1 MTWTLTQ
8 LQELV
13 SKHDDLAVTHE
24 DGTLIITNEDGIEAY
39 MTVSGEQIL
48 VETLLFPADQVKD
61 ISNLNADL
69 LRTHMVFPL
78 TSAGITTI
86 SGEDYYT
93 AFGALSAQSKEESIF
108 IEIDTLF
115 QNVSDMLDAYAS
127 HLH

>member
-8 LQELV
+8 LQELI
-13 SKHDDLAVTHE
+13 SKHDDIAVTNE
-24 DGTLIITNEDGIEAY
+24 NGTLIITNEDGIEAY
-39 MTVSGEQIL
+39 MTTSGEQIL
-48 VETLLFPADQVKD
+48 VETLLFPASQVKD
-61 ISNLNADL
+61 VSNLNADL

-115 QNVSDMLDAYAS
+115 QNVNDMLDAYAS

>member
-13 SKHDDLAVTHE
+13 SKHNNLAVTQE
-24 DGTLIITNEDGIEAY
+24 DGTLVITNEDGIEAY
-39 MTVSGEQIL
+39 LTVSGEQIL
-48 VETLLFPADQVKD
+48 IETLLFPADQVKD

-86 SGEDYYT
+86 SDEDYYT

-115 QNVSDMLDAYAS
+115 QNVNDMLDAYAS

>member
-13 SKHDDLAVTHE
+13 SKHNDLAVTHE

-39 MTVSGEQIL
+39 LTVSGEQIL
-48 VETLLFPADQVKD
+48 VETLLFPANQVKD

-115 QNVSDMLDAYAS
+115 QNVNDMLDAYAS

>member
-13 SKHDDLAVTHE
+13 SKHNDLAVTQE
-24 DGTLIITNEDGIEAY
+24 DGTLVITNEDGIEAY
-39 MTVSGEQIL
+39 LTVSGEQIL

-115 QNVSDMLDAYAS
+115 QNVNDMLDAYAS

>member
-13 SKHDDLAVTHE
+13 SKHNNLAVTQE
-24 DGTLIITNEDGIEAY
+24 DGTLVITNEDGIEAY
-39 MTVSGEQIL
+39 LTVSGEQIL
-48 VETLLFPADQVKD
+48 IETLLFPADQVKD

-115 QNVSDMLDAYAS
+115 QNVNDMLDAYAS

>member
-8 LQELV
+8 LQELI
-13 SKHDDLAVTHE
+13 SKHDDIAVTHE
-24 DGTLIITNEDGIEAY
+24 NGTLIITNEDGIEAFL
-39 MTVSGEQIL
+39 TVSGEQIL
-48 VETLLFPADQVKD
+48 VETLLFPASQVKD

-78 TSAGITTI
+78 TSAGVTTI

-115 QNVSDMLDAYAS
+115 QNVNDMLDAYAS

>member
-13 SKHDDLAVTHE
+13 SKHNDLAVTQE
-24 DGTLIITNEDGIEAY
+24 DGTLVITNEDGIEAY
-39 MTVSGEQIL
+39 LTVSGEQIL

-78 TSAGITTI
+78 TSTGITTI

-115 QNVSDMLDAYAS
+115 QNVNDMLDAYAS